1 MFRFR
6 RLHPVLADVCSCDG
20 DKMGILTWL
29 KTWVLDAK
37 VSRDDVSNAFNYILS
52 TIDDNGDDYISIREL
67 IKAIKLFFKKG

>member
-1 MFRFR
+1 
-6 RLHPVLADVCSCDG
+6 
-20 DKMGILTWL
+20 MGILTWL

>member
-1 MFRFR
+1 M
-6 RLHPVLADVCSCDG
+6 HPVLADVCSCDG